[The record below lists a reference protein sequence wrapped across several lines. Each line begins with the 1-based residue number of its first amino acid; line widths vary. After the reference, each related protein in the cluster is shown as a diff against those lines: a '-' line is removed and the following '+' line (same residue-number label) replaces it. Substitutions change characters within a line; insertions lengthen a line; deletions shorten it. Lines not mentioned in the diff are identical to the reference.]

1 MYIIKKIKNTIN
13 GDYMNL
19 NIRSDIKEKLKEE
32 NINSLKKVIDD
43 SIDKEELI
51 LPGLGV
57 IFEIIWKNI
66 NDSEKN
72 NLVKVFID
80 NIKK

>member
-1 MYIIKKIKNTIN
+1 MYIIKKIQNTIN

-32 NINSLKKVIDD
+32 NVDSLKKVIND

-80 NIKK
+80 NI

>member
-32 NINSLKKVIDD
+32 NINSLKKIIGD

-57 IFEIIWKNI
+57 IFEIIWKSI

>member
-1 MYIIKKIKNTIN
+1 MYIIKKIQNTIN

-32 NINSLKKVIDD
+32 NVDSLKKIIND

-80 NIKK
+80 NI

>member
-32 NINSLKKVIDD
+32 NINSLKKIIGD

>member
-19 NIRSDIKEKLKEE
+19 NIRNDIRQKLNDE
-32 NINSLKKVIDD
+32 NVDSLKKIIDD

-66 NDSEKN
+66 T
-72 NLVKVFID
+72 
-80 NIKK
+80 

>member
-19 NIRSDIKEKLKEE
+19 NISSDIKEKLKEE
-32 NINSLKKVIDD
+32 NINSLKKIIDD